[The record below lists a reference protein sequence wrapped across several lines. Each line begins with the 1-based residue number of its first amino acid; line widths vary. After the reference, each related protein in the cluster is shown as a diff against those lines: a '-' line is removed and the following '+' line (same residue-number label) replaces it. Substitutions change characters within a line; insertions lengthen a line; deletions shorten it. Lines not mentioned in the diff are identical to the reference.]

1 MLIYGRKPVLE
12 ALNSNEEIER
22 IYLLHG
28 QKGDIINSIRIAAK
42 NKGINCTE
50 IPFPKF
56 KSLVKNQNAQG
67 IVAIK
72 SEIKYIPIDDL
83 IDIAKTKT
91 QPIILILDRIQDTHN
106 LGAILRT
113 AECAGVD
120 GVIITVNESAP
131 INETVIKTSTGAVE
145 HLKISRVKN
154 LIPIIQKLKD
164 NGFWIVGSALEN
176 SVDYTSLKYDFP
188 TALILG
194 NEEKGIK
201 KIILDECDF
210 IVKIPMMGKLQS
222 LNVSVSAGILLFK
235 ILEARKFI

>member
-1 MLIYGRKPVLE
+1 MLIIGRKPVFE

-22 IYLLHG
+22 VYLLHG
-28 QKGDIINSIRIAAK
+28 QKGEIINSIRVSARK
-42 NKGINCTE
+42 KGINCTE
-50 IPFPKF
+50 IPIQKF

-67 IVAIK
+67 VIAVK
-72 SEIKYIPIDDL
+72 SEIRYTSVDEL
-83 IDIAKTKT
+83 IQSSKSEK

-131 INETVIKTSTGAVE
+131 INETVIKTSAGAVE

-154 LIPIIQKLKD
+154 LIPIIEQLKD

-176 SVDYTSLKYDFP
+176 SVDYASLKYDFP

-201 KIILDECDF
+201 KIILDKCDF

-235 ILEARKFI
+235 ILENRKFK

>member
-1 MLIYGRKPVLE
+1 MLIIGRKPVLE

-22 IYLLHG
+22 VYLLHG
-28 QKGDIINSIRIAAK
+28 QKGEIINSIRIAAK

-50 IPFPKF
+50 IPFSKY

-67 IVAIK
+67 VIAVK
-72 SEIKYIPIDDL
+72 SEIRYTSVDEL
-83 IDIAKTKT
+83 IQSSKSEK

-120 GVIITVNESAP
+120 GVIITINESAP
-131 INETVIKTSTGAVE
+131 INETVIKTSAGAVE

-154 LIPIIQKLKD
+154 LIPIIEQLKD

-176 SVDYTSLKYDFP
+176 SVDYASLKYDFP

-201 KIILDECDF
+201 KIILDKCDF
-210 IVKIPMMGKLQS
+210 IVKIHMMGKLQS

-235 ILEARKFI
+235 ILENRKFK